1 MCDEHK
7 RNANGYWVQLWCVE
21 KTESLS
27 QLKPIQKKNNHRKK
41 SHRKKNLQIEIP
53 TAQLLNFSWPFP
65 ENELPMATPKNRL
78 SEWKIPRFPSY
89 QQKQPGLH
97 RHPHHGLLQKTW
109 NDWGWTRSLAGT
121 WKERQ
126 RYPEIRR
133 KLRNS
138 SQIQMSVEFCAI
150 SVIQPGM
157 QISDIPKKQRDHEIA
172 SPPVMNVSE
181 VTLRLIWLGSHF
193 QNPVKWESPLNYQ
206 GFNPTWSVM
215 QANYA
220 NHPLDYSI
228 PNFIIPNF

>member
-27 QLKPIQKKNNHRKK
+27 QLNPFKKNNHRKK
-41 SHRKKNLQIEIP
+41 SHRKKILPIEIP

-97 RHPHHGLLQKTW
+97 RHPHHGLLQRTW

-157 QISDIPKKQRDHEIA
+157 QISDIPKNKGIMKLRHHQSWTYLKWLSDWSDWGVTSKIQLSGNLHWIIRDSIQ
-172 SPPVMNVSE
+172 
-181 VTLRLIWLGSHF
+181 LG
-193 QNPVKWESPLNYQ
+193 V
-206 GFNPTWSVM
+206 
-215 QANYA
+215 
-220 NHPLDYSI
+220 
-228 PNFIIPNF
+228 